1 VSYHQVPT
9 DQKKKEEA
17 KHTQKENV
25 DKYIVVKNGTETN
38 CVFSIGLVYNTTRK

>member
-1 VSYHQVPT
+1 MSYHQVPT

-17 KHTQKENV
+17 KHTKKDIV
-25 DKYIVVKNGTETN
+25 DKYIVVETGTETK